1 MDNAASFSN
10 QWKHRENKLFSQKA
24 EVHINE
30 MKKVTSVPKIDPLS
44 RKVAELV
51 TRRELEMLGIPI
63 TESINKKDLTTPRS
77 PRIAKP
83 GTKLPSA
90 DFGSKDLSPID
101 SPTKNP
107 QKPHHRSQ
115 VSSELIIDTSKP
127 EPHKKIILSELLNQN
142 PGPQGLSIINPTGQ
156 TDIVI
161 NQDFIEKPQEN
172 QLKQEDVINNAEHM
186 KAFREELHKDYP
198 ELGLDNSAVGSSFH
212 TNELN
217 ELEEA
222 CKQMT
227 PENIEK
233 TPKSKNDEGKFEM
246 PIVREVTQEITET
259 DEKKMDLLQDQKKN
273 NMDKPSNQLE
283 HGNFEG
289 NDKVLDKKTPM
300 LNLDL
305 SPQVEDKPQG
315 LTHGKKISEVK
326 DTGTVSCKSKTDRSL
341 LHTGSKFQSTYS
353 LHEGPSK
360 DFANMQN
367 SYYKA
372 SFLHSPQEPVPCTV
386 PRCHINL
393 STCKS
398 SPLYQNIR
406 VGKESKV
413 KCDNGIALVDSLRRL
428 FLKPPETVV
437 PESQPK
443 DFYEKNLAWIDKKNK
458 KTEVIRDCLT
468 EREVQDCTFDP
479 FIAKHPERK
488 ALKSMD
494 LRSVHSKSKS
504 SFDIRDLEVSKTHS
518 RAPTEVNSRILENII
533 LYSAL
538 SPADTKV
545 GYYEGCA
552 VDRLLEKSKP
562 MVNYKSINFLK

>member
-63 TESINKKDLTTPRS
+63 TEGSSKKIIATPRS
-77 PRIAKP
+77 PRAVKP
-83 GTKLPSA
+83 GDKRSSA
-90 DFGSKDLSPID
+90 DFVSKDLSPID

-107 QKPHHRSQ
+107 KKPHHRSQ
-115 VSSELIIDTSKP
+115 VSSELITDTSKP
-127 EPHKKIILSELLNQN
+127 EPQKKIILSELQHQN
-142 PGPQGLSIINPTGQ
+142 PGPQSSSIINPTGQ
-156 TDIVI
+156 TDSAII
-161 NQDFIEKPQEN
+161 QDCIEKPQEN
-172 QLKQEDVINNAEHM
+172 HIKQEDVLNNVEHM
-186 KAFREELHKDYP
+186 KAFRDELHKDYP
-198 ELGLDNSAVGSSFH
+198 ELGLDNSAAGSSFH

-227 PENIEK
+227 PESAEK
-233 TPKSKNDEGKFEM
+233 TPKSKNDERKFDM

-259 DEKKMDLLQDQKKN
+259 DEKKMDLLQDPKKN
-273 NMDKPSNQLE
+273 DMDKVSNLSE
-283 HGNFEG
+283 YGCSEV
-289 NDKVLDKKTPM
+289 NDKVLDKKVPV
-300 LNLDL
+300 LSLDL
-305 SPQVEDKPQG
+305 IPQAEDKAQE
-315 LTHGKKISEVK
+315 LVNIKKSSEIK
-326 DTGTVSCKSKTDRSL
+326 ETATVSCKSKTDRSL

-353 LHEGPSK
+353 LHEAPSK

-372 SFLHSPQEPVPCTV
+372 SFLHSPQEPVPCSV

-393 STCKS
+393 STFKS

-428 FLKPPETVV
+428 FLKPPEIV

-458 KTEVIRDCLT
+458 KTETIRDCLT

-479 FIAKHPERK
+479 FIAKHPERR
-488 ALKSMD
+488 ALRSMD

-518 RAPTEVNSRILENII
+518 RAPTEVNSKILENVVV
-533 LYSAL
+533 YSAL

-552 VDRLLEKSKP
+552 VERLLEKSKP